1 MQAAFSADE
10 TPLWRDVAGRRPRVL
25 LLGSGDRPNVR
36 EGADE
41 MRPIVR
47 ESCEIVHEDFH
58 YRPELALPPADF
70 AVVLGGDGS
79 ILRAAKLMGNNQLP
93 ILGVNMGK
101 LGFLAWHSPQDMS
114 STMPKVASG
123 DCRVVEHLMFR
134 CSLLRDGQVVEAN
147 LGLNEAVITSGFPFT
162 LLNVHLYVDG
172 ELATTYS
179 CDGLIISTPVGS
191 TAHSLSAGGPI
202 LRSTLAGFVICPVS
216 PHTLTVRP
224 VVDTAE
230 RIYEMEVL
238 QPNEGTTLVV
248 DGRVI
253 GPILPGDRVRVERAS
268 STFKLIAAHGHSY
281 YHTLRDK
288 LGWAGN
294 IHRK

>member
-10 TPLWRDVAGRRPRVL
+10 TPAWRGTAYQRPRVL
-25 LLGSGDRPNVR
+25 LLGSGDRPNVL
-36 EGADE
+36 EGGE
-41 MRPIVR
+41 ELRPVFQR
-47 ESCEIVHEDFH
+47 CCDIVHEDFY
-58 YRPELALPPADF
+58 YRADVSLPAADF
-70 AVVLGGDGS
+70 ALVLGGDGS
-79 ILRAAKLMGNNQLP
+79 ILRAAKLMGSRQLP
-93 ILGVNMGK
+93 IMGINMGK
-101 LGFLAWHSPQDMS
+101 LGFLAWHMPQD
-114 STMPKVASG
+114 VAEVLPQVAKG
-123 DCRVVEHLMFR
+123 NCRVVEHLMFH
-134 CSLLRDGQVVEAN
+134 CSLVRGGEVIERH

-162 LLNVHLYVDG
+162 LLNVHLYVDS

-202 LRSTLAGFVICPVS
+202 LRSTLAGFVICPIS

-224 VVDTAE
+224 VVDTAD

-253 GPILPGDRVRVERAS
+253 GPLLPGDRVRVERAD
-268 STFKLIAAHGHSY
+268 STFKLIASRGHSY
-281 YHTLRDK
+281 YHTLQEK

-294 IHRK
+294 IYRK